1 MNIKEKLN
9 SKKSLMIIS
18 LVLLVTT
25 LVGIGSSVLISN
37 EKSLVE
43 KELSELRVDF
53 NNSQLKLSKVE
64 KEVKKYEK
72 EVKEYEEEVA
82 SLEKKIEEAKP
93 YLELNEDR
101 RTLVNAEIEKIENAA
116 QEEIEK
122 QKAEEEAR
130 KAQEAAEA
138 EAKRLMEEAIK
149 NSHIGEAINFESRNE
164 KFTVTIDRVFLTDE
178 RNMFSDDVV
187 KNVVGIEYTVENIGS
202 VEYDLFLSMDADFYD
217 SEGYKCG
224 MYANENHDIYNL
236 APGMKEQGIIHI
248 GIANSDI
255 PYLEMHFGGLKYKW
269 NLQ

>member
-25 LVGIGSSVLISN
+25 LAGIGSSVLISN
-37 EKSLVE
+37 KKSLVE
-43 KELSELRVDF
+43 KELSELRADF

-64 KEVKKYEK
+64 KEVKEYEK
-72 EVKEYEEEVA
+72 EVA

-138 EAKRLMEEAIK
+138 EAKRLAEEAIK
-149 NSHIGEAINFESRNE
+149 NSHIGEAIDFESRNE
-164 KFTVTIDRVFLTDE
+164 KFTVKID
-178 RNMFSDDVV
+178 
-187 KNVVGIEYTVENIGS
+187 
-202 VEYDLFLSMDADFYD
+202 
-217 SEGYKCG
+217 
-224 MYANENHDIYNL
+224 
-236 APGMKEQGIIHI
+236 
-248 GIANSDI
+248 
-255 PYLEMHFGGLKYKW
+255 
-269 NLQ
+269 

>member
-25 LVGIGSSVLISN
+25 LAGIGSSVLISN
-37 EKSLVE
+37 KKSLVE
-43 KELSELRVDF
+43 KELSELRADF

-64 KEVKKYEK
+64 KEVKEYEK
-72 EVKEYEEEVA
+72 EVA

-149 NSHIGEAINFESRNE
+149 NSHIGEAIDFESRNE

-178 RNMFSDDVV
+178 RNMFSDEVV

-202 VEYDLFLSMDADFYD
+202 AECDVFLSMDADFYD
-217 SEGYKCG
+217 SEGYKCD
-224 MYANENHDIYNL
+224 MYANENHDVYNL

-248 GIANSDI
+248 GIANSDM